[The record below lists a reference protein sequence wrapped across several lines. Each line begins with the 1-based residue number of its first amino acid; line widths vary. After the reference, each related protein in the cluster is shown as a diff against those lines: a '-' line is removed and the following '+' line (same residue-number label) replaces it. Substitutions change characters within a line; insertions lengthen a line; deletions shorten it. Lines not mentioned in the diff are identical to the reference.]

1 MATFSRPA
9 VEIEQGNLVLY
20 LTYITPLDLFSGN
33 FYTVDS
39 LEPQD
44 QKGFQRI
51 LNETRARR
59 LSRHLTESHGEGYA
73 HLPTTVF
80 LATDK
85 SVTFDKNTG
94 TLQFETQKVCP
105 FSVVDGQHRIEGL
118 RLAVEQ
124 DSGLENF
131 QLPVTIATELESTHQ
146 MYHFYIVNTTQ
157 VPVDASLRHQITK
170 RFTDMQGVNDLPYLP
185 YWLDKEV
192 SLGLDARALRIIEI
206 LNSFPESPLYKRIQ
220 MANDPISRN
229 KIKQSSIANT
239 IKKQVLIASNP
250 LSIQET
256 DTERQAKILL
266 NYFLAV
272 DSLFVAGRD
281 RDRTVVFKSNGLF
294 FFLGISKWVFNV
306 IYSTTKDF
314 TISSMSSVI
323 RSALSSL
330 DDAYQSL
337 ASPDWWMPGPHGA
350 SGLNRSTANNYISA
364 FQRALAETQSQSSVI
379 VL

>member
-1 MATFSRPA
+1 MANFSRQA
-9 VEIEQGNLVLY
+9 VEIQQGNLTLY
-20 LTYITPLDLFSGN
+20 LTYITPLDLFGED
-33 FYTVDS
+33 FYTVEN

-59 LSRHLTESHGEGYA
+59 LTRHLTESHGGGYA

-85 SVTFDKNTG
+85 PVRFDKNTG
-94 TLQFETQKVCP
+94 VLQFATRDVCP

-124 DSGLENF
+124 DPGLESF
-131 QLPVTIATELESTHQ
+131 QLPVTIATELDSTHQ

-170 RFTDMQGVNDLPYLP
+170 RFTDMQGVDDLPYLP
-185 YWLDKEV
+185 YWLEKEV
-192 SLGLDARALRIIEI
+192 SLGLDARALRIIEV
-206 LNSFPESPLYKRIQ
+206 LNTSPESPLYKRIQ
-220 MANDPISRN
+220 MANDPDSRN

-256 DTERQAKILL
+256 DTGRQAKILL
-266 NYFLAV
+266 NYFRAV
-272 DSLFVAGRD
+272 DDIFVAGRD
-281 RDRTVVFKSNGLF
+281 RDRTVAFKSNGLF
-294 FFLGISKWVFNV
+294 FFLGISKWVFGAV
-306 IYSTTKDF
+306 YSTTKDF
-314 TISSMSSVI
+314 TINSMSSVI
-323 RSALSSL
+323 EMALTRL
-330 DDAYQSL
+330 DDAYQSI

-350 SGLNRSTANNYISA
+350 SGLNRSAANTYISA

>member
-239 IKKQVLIASNP
+239 IKKQVLI
-250 LSIQET
+250 
-256 DTERQAKILL
+256 R
-266 NYFLAV
+266 F
-272 DSLFVAGRD
+272 
-281 RDRTVVFKSNGLF
+281 
-294 FFLGISKWVFNV
+294 
-306 IYSTTKDF
+306 
-314 TISSMSSVI
+314 
-323 RSALSSL
+323 
-330 DDAYQSL
+330 
-337 ASPDWWMPGPHGA
+337 
-350 SGLNRSTANNYISA
+350 
-364 FQRALAETQSQSSVI
+364 QSSFNTRNRH
-379 VL
+379 